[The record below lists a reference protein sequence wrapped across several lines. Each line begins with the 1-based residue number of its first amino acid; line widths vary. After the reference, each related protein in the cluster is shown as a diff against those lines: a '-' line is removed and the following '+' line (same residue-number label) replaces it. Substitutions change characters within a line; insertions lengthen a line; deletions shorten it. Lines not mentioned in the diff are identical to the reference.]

1 MEFSLRPNF
10 FSLTPQNAILPPHP
24 GWPMAAAS
32 RCAYGQLPPYAQYA
46 AQHKNHAPYTSRP
59 LGMRKASDCGAG
71 PGHGAPP
78 TGPGPPSARC
88 NMPLPTTAKPGAHAV
103 LGPAAWPSIVG
114 DPGGGCAM
122 SLSRLRRMQAAA
134 VSAHATP
141 KRLGSLQAVL
151 VLCLCVMQVAP
162 RRKFCMPECSTCI
175 SGAYSIEHVH
185 Y

>member
-1 MEFSLRPNF
+1 MSSIVADPKHTLGASLE
-10 FSLTPQNAILPPHP
+10 SLATLTNSIS
-24 GWPMAAAS
+24 GDVS
-32 RCAYGQLPPYAQYA
+32 SIR
-46 AQHKNHAPYTSRP
+46 TS
-59 LGMRKASDCGAG
+59 LETDVIN
-71 PGHGAPP
+71 
-78 TGPGPPSARC
+78 TPGPSSARC

-114 DPGGGCAM
+114 GPGGGCAM
-122 SLSRLRRMQAAA
+122 ILARLRRMQAAA